1 MPRKQDPFTD
11 AYRNKILSHPILP
24 EEEIQELIL
33 KAQNGDTEA
42 RQRVISHNYRLVWS
56 NAQWFKKKTRE
67 HSLFDL
73 FQAGIPALDIAITKF
88 NPKKGA
94 KFNTYATWWIR
105 QRIKTYVRTVSGWTR
120 VPSNQMDEYYKL
132 RKQLRER
139 LHREPSDMEI
149 ERHLVWLDRMVC
161 KKRKKNTK
169 GHRISGK
176 TFKHNLATHRALV
189 PSSKKSL
196 DSPRKG
202 DPESGSYLLE
212 LLIGN
217 RDGVGRNLE
226 IESRS
231 ETLTNFLKQLPQRE
245 RDILEMRFG
254 LDGGEPLT
262 LEKIGERLHHLT
274 RERIRQLEAKMI
286 RELRFLII
294 RHLLSEPGYR
304 LREVLEDEE
313 YVVLDLLFGSKEK
326 PDCLPP
332 KKVAEVLGMSAT
344 QISKIS
350 DRAMAKIHNSLS

>member
-42 RQRVISHNYRLVWS
+42 RERVVSHNYRLVW
-56 NAQWFKKKTRE
+56 NTALWFNGKTKE

-73 FQAGIPALDIAITKF
+73 FQAGIPALDTAITKF
-88 NPKKGA
+88 NQKKGA

-105 QRIKTYVRTVSGWTR
+105 QKIKTYVRTVSGWTR
-120 VPSNQMDEYYKL
+120 VPSNQMDEYFKL
-132 RKQLRER
+132 KKQLRKK

-176 TFKHNLATHRALV
+176 TFKHNLATHRALA

-202 DPESGSYLLE
+202 DPESSSYFLGLLVGSW
-212 LLIGN
+212 
-217 RDGVGRNLE
+217 DGVGRGLE
-226 IESRS
+226 IESRR
-231 ETLTNFLKQLPQRE
+231 EILVDFLGQLPQRE
-245 RDILEMRFG
+245 RGVLEMRFG
-254 LDGGEPLT
+254 LDGGTALT
-262 LEKIGERLHHLT
+262 LEEVGDRLHLT

-286 RELRFLII
+286 QKLRFLII
-294 RHLLSEPGYR
+294 RHLLTEPSFR
-304 LREVLEDEE
+304 LREMLEDEE
-313 YVVLDLLFGSKEK
+313 YVVLDLLFGSEEK
-326 PDCLPP
+326 PDGLTP
-332 KKVAEVLGMSAT
+332 KKVAVMLEMSEN

-350 DRAMAKIHNSLS
+350 SQAMKKICRSLS